1 MIKTRFV
8 ILTGLVVG
16 VSLLTNGVSELA
28 SSRSSTSVDFGFVAP
43 QICPEPTGIGQL
55 TVAGSKVVAVSTGKR
70 PRTLTK
76 VSGGERSV
84 KVSAS
89 SYITGDNHGATLAVL
104 TPKVAVAPCH
114 AAGIDTWFVGGSGA
128 LESQS
133 TLTLINQA
141 AGPATAEVT
150 AWTPAGIAAPTTL
163 TIPAMSSSRIAM
175 DRYAS
180 PSVVI
185 RVRALSGRL
194 GAYLLDTR
202 SRGLTKLGSD
212 YVPSQTTPEKKLHI
226 LGLIGNS
233 ASKVRLLVPGT
244 QDAVVRANVSFGNER
259 YTPAGLDDLRVKA
272 GSVVE
277 VSIPTKNSKGFGTV
291 TFDSD
296 VPILAGI
303 FTPLEE
309 GRKQKDLV
317 WLAPSKALTSEALIP
332 YVSGAT
338 NNLLLFTE
346 AASVSVTGTDPIG
359 RGKLSYAASP
369 ISAALIKRSIKL
381 NPNTGVYAAH
391 LVRTKS
397 GMSIYPIAPVERT
410 QKRLEPLLDI
420 GVLAPRGNN

>member
-1 MIKTRFV
+1 MIKKRFAIV
-8 ILTGLVVG
+8 TGLVLAI
-16 VSLLTNGVSELA
+16 SLATNGISELVG
-28 SSRSSTSVDFGFVAP
+28 SRSSASVDLGFVAP
-43 QICPEPTGIGQL
+43 QICPEPVGIGQL
-55 TVAGSKVVAVSTGKR
+55 TVAGSKALAVSSGKR
-70 PRTLTK
+70 PKTLTK

-84 KVSAS
+84 RVSAGA
-89 SYITGDNHGATLAVL
+89 YITGDNHGAALAVL
-104 TPKVAVAPCH
+104 TPKVAVAPCR

-150 AWTPAGIAAPTTL
+150 AWTSAGIAAPTTL
-163 TIPAMSSSRIAM
+163 TVPALSTARIAL

-185 RVRALSGRL
+185 RVKALSGRL

-202 SRGLTKLGSD
+202 ARGLTKLGSD
-212 YVPSQTTPEKKLHI
+212 YVPSQSVPEKKIHI

-244 QDAVVRANVSFGNER
+244 QDAVIRANVSFGSER

-277 VSIPTKNSKGFGTV
+277 VSIPTKNSKGFGAV

-296 VPILAGI
+296 VPIVAGVY
-303 FTPLEE
+303 TPLVER
-309 GRKQKDLV
+309 GKQKDLI
-317 WLAPSKALTSEALIP
+317 WLAPSTPLTSEAFVSYI
-332 YVSGAT
+332 SGAT

-346 AASVSVTGTDPIG
+346 AASVSVAATDALG
-359 RGKLSYAASP
+359 RGKLSFSASP
-369 ISAALIKRSIKL
+369 ISLTLVKRSIKL
-381 NPNTGVYAAH
+381 EPNSGLFAAQ
-391 LVRTKS
+391 LVRTNS
-397 GMSIYPIAPVERT
+397 GMSIYPISGVERT
-410 QKRLEPLLDI
+410 QKRLEPVTDI
-420 GVLAPRGNN
+420 GVLAPRG